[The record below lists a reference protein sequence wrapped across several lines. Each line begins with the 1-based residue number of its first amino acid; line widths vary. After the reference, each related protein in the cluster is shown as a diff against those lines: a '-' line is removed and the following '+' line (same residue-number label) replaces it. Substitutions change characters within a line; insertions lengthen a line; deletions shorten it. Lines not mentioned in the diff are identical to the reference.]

1 MSRILYVVY
10 DCQKST
16 TETYVD
22 FQTAERVCVNCSM
35 SHNRREDLITREDP
49 NSPWKIGK
57 ITREGNVWFISE
69 SRQVIY
75 YIQPI
80 TVEPITT

>member
-1 MSRILYVVY
+1 
-10 DCQKST
+10 
-16 TETYVD
+16 
-22 FQTAERVCVNCSM
+22 M